1 MITPNHLNINYNKN
15 GLLHLTNEEI
25 DFLHN
30 EGVKRGLF
38 PSRNNPFIMNQNKV
52 GQTYKYL
59 ADLFNIGYYT

>member
-1 MITPNHLNINYNKN
+1 MNKYNITYDKS
-15 GLLHLTNEEI
+15 GLLHLSNEEI

-38 PSRNNPFIMNQNKV
+38 PSQNNPFIMDRNKI